1 MKKALALI
9 VVLFVL
15 SSLSAATRYQMKKY
29 PFYTCLNTN
38 FFRLGGNSAPGSIAK
53 FNFGGKLGY
62 NYTPNFALEIAG
74 NYGKTSP
81 SDSEASGFTAWTTKS
96 EVFLAES
103 EFINFDLAFRYNLLP
118 NLASNPFLK
127 VGLGNLIWNVT
138 DKDESITDFD
148 YDKSFHNL
156 YAFAGVG
163 LENRLNEHVS
173 INLNY
178 KRAMIFGDTENMLGD
193 PESPNNITEIGLELV
208 IKFGKGV
215 IELVD
220 LVNIDAVTFQFNSIK
235 PTSSSKDII
244 EYVAEA
250 MKKNPDL
257 VLEIRGFT
265 DNTGSDS
272 VNLRMSKKRS
282 MAVKQMLV
290 DRGIAPTRLVT
301 SAMGHQNPVATNSTA
316 EGRALNRRVE
326 FYELQK

>member
-38 FFRLGGNSAPGSIAK
+38 IFRLGGNSAPGSIAK

-81 SDSEASGFTAWTTKS
+81 SDSEASGFTAWTSSSILNADT
-96 EVFLAES
+96 EI
-103 EFINFDLAFRYNLLP
+103 INFDFAFRYNLLP
-118 NLASNPFLK
+118 NLGSNPFLR
-127 VGLGNLIWNVT
+127 VGLGNLLWKVKNE
-138 DKDESITDFD
+138 DEIDDDFD
-148 YDKSFHNL
+148 YDKNYSNI

-178 KRAMIFGDTENMLGD
+178 KRAMIFGDTDNMLGD
-193 PESPNNITEIGLELV
+193 GKSPNDITEIGLELV

-282 MAVKQMLV
+282 MVVKQMLV